1 VVCHRLILIKPIQP
15 QLDRENLLLWCNILN
30 MSAAFLVPGFSPD
43 RTFTDANLDLLKDAM
58 AEHDVLLYGVPEGW
72 SEHSVRS
79 FGERVIEEHRYHTY
93 DGILI
98 GHSLGALAAL
108 SAVDAMHVR
117 HLVLCSP
124 SALFAEDVRSNLNPL
139 VSRRIGE
146 KRVQE
151 LADFSA
157 AEAVSSV
164 NRLGIPTTVLFGER
178 ERELHPQLVARS
190 GKLAARIAGATLVE
204 VAGAAHFIGE
214 NPYALELAR
223 VVGNI
228 ATGLKH

>member
-1 VVCHRLILIKPIQP
+1 
-15 QLDRENLLLWCNILN
+15 

-43 RTFTDANLDLLKDAM
+43 RTFTDSSLDVLKDRM
-58 AEHDVLLYGVPEGW
+58 AEHDVTLYGVPEGW
-72 SEHSVRS
+72 NGHGVRS
-79 FGERVIEEHRYHTY
+79 LGERVVEQYQHYEY

-108 SAVDAMHVR
+108 STVDAMPVR

-124 SALFAEDVRSNLNPL
+124 SALFAEDISSNFDPL
-139 VSRRIGE
+139 VGRRIGE
-146 KRVQE
+146 KRAEE
-151 LADFSA
+151 LASFSA
-157 AEAVSSV
+157 ADAVSSV

-178 ERELHPQLVARS
+178 ERKLHPQVVARS
-190 GKLAARIAGATLVE
+190 GKLAAGIAGATLVE

-214 NPYALELAR
+214 DSYAREMAR

-228 ATGLKH
+228 AAGLKR

>member
-1 VVCHRLILIKPIQP
+1 
-15 QLDRENLLLWCNILN
+15 
-30 MSAAFLVPGFSPD
+30 MSAAFLIPGFSPD
-43 RTFTDANLDLLKDAM
+43 RTFTDSSLDVLKETM
-58 AEHDVLLYGVPEGW
+58 VEHDILLSGVTDGW
-72 SEHSVRS
+72 SGHSVRS
-79 FGERVIEEHRYHTY
+79 FGECAIEQHQYCEY

-108 SAVDAMHVR
+108 SIVDTMPVR
-117 HLVLCSP
+117 HLILCSP
-124 SALFAEDVRSNLNPL
+124 SALFAEDIHSNFDPA
-139 VSRRIGE
+139 VGRRIGE

-151 LADFSA
+151 LASFSA
-157 AEAVSSV
+157 AEAVTSV

-178 ERELHPQLVARS
+178 ERDLHPQVVSRS
-190 GKLAARIAGATLVE
+190 EKLAARIADAALIE

-228 ATGLKH
+228 ATALKH

>member
-1 VVCHRLILIKPIQP
+1 
-15 QLDRENLLLWCNILN
+15 

-43 RTFTDANLDLLKDAM
+43 RTFTDPSLDLLKDTM
-58 AEHDVLLYGVPEGW
+58 AEHDVVLYGVPDGW
-72 SEHSVRS
+72 KEHGVLSL
-79 FGERVIEEHRYHTY
+79 GERVIEQHQHHEY

-108 SAVDAMHVR
+108 SAINAMPVR

-124 SALFAEDVRSNLNPL
+124 SGLFAEDIRSNLDPL
-139 VSRRIGE
+139 VGHRIGE

-151 LADFSA
+151 LASFTA
-157 AEAVSSV
+157 AEAVSTV

-178 ERELHPQLVARS
+178 ERELHPQVVARS
-190 GKLAARIAGATLVE
+190 GKLAARIIGATLVE

-214 NPYALELAR
+214 NPYAIELAR
-223 VVGNI
+223 VVGSI
-228 ATGLKH
+228 ATGLKY

>member
-1 VVCHRLILIKPIQP
+1 
-15 QLDRENLLLWCNILN
+15 

-43 RTFTDANLDLLKDAM
+43 RTFTDPSLDVLKDAM
-58 AEHDVLLYGVPEGW
+58 AEHDVELYGVPEGW
-72 SEHSVRS
+72 NGHGVRS
-79 FGERVIEEHRYHTY
+79 LGQRVIELHQDHEY

-98 GHSLGALAAL
+98 GHSLGALAVL
-108 SAVDAMHVR
+108 SAVDAMPVR

-124 SALFAEDVRSNLNPL
+124 SALFAEDIRSNLDPA

-146 KRVQE
+146 ERVRE
-151 LADFSA
+151 LASFSA

-178 ERELHPQLVARS
+178 ERELHPQVVARS
-190 GKLAARIAGATLVE
+190 GKLAAGIVGATLLE

-214 NPYALELAR
+214 HPYAIEIAQ
-223 VVGNI
+223 VVDGI
-228 ATGLKH
+228 AAGLKR

>member
-1 VVCHRLILIKPIQP
+1 
-15 QLDRENLLLWCNILN
+15 
-30 MSAAFLVPGFSPD
+30 MPGFSPD
-43 RTFTDANLDLLKDAM
+43 RTFTDPSLDMLKDAM
-58 AEHDVLLYGVPEGW
+58 AEHDVLLYGLIEGW
-72 SEHSVRS
+72 SEHGIRS
-79 FGERVIEEHRYHTY
+79 FGEHAIEQHRYNEY

-108 SAVDAMHVR
+108 SVVGAMPVR
-117 HLVLCSP
+117 HLILCSP
-124 SALFAEDVRSNLNPL
+124 SALFAEDIRSNFDP
-139 VSRRIGE
+139 VVGRRIGE

-151 LADFSA
+151 LANFSA
-157 AEAVSSV
+157 AEAVASV

-178 ERELHPQLVARS
+178 ERELYPQVVARS

-204 VAGAAHFIGE
+204 VTGAAHFIGE

-223 VVGNI
+223 TAGNI